1 MIKPKVVQGRT
12 LNGTEFVSFLGQIL
26 EALNK
31 VEIPSMGSL
40 VEVFNKAIVERCLK
54 LYNERMGRAG
64 LPVSMDKLQQF
75 HELAKDAARC
85 LFDKQHFGKHH
96 AAQSISKIDEEIK
109 KVFRNFGQANEYQSS
124 KLCEARFSECEDKN
138 GRPSSLKASFHGKI

>member
-109 KVFRNFGQANEYQSS
+109 KKLWSS
-124 KLCEARFSECEDKN
+124 Q
-138 GRPSSLKASFHGKI
+138 

>member
-109 KVFRNFGQANEYQSS
+109 KVT
-124 KLCEARFSECEDKN
+124 
-138 GRPSSLKASFHGKI
+138 